1 MKKWPEQRIQEVA
14 DGIFTIV
21 HGQGEV
27 GVANANFIIKGKQAI
42 VIDTMTFPEMT
53 ANMVRAIALHGAHVE
68 SVINTHHHIDHM
80 GGNGLFAGAQI
91 LAHPESLRAVQRLG
105 FPTHIYDRLMPQFRG
120 YFDGLEL
127 TLPTPMRET
136 PTLPYAGELHIFTS
150 AHTAADISAWFPES
164 RVLLTGDLCF
174 IGVVPLSVNGLIS
187 GWLEALDSLIA
198 LDPAIVVP
206 GHGQV
211 GTKADL
217 VRLRAYFSEVQ
228 RIGRSAVAEQMSL
241 EDALAIFDPGPY
253 DSWIEAKR
261 HIINIERVMQEERG
275 AISRADLS
283 TMPPSAQKP

>member
-27 GVANANFIIKGKQAI
+27 GVANANFIIQGKQAL
-42 VIDTMTFPEMT
+42 VVDTMTFPEMT
-53 ANMVRAIALHGAHVE
+53 ANMVREIALHDAHVE
-68 SVINTHHHIDHM
+68 NVINTHHHIDHM

-91 LAHPESLRAVQRLG
+91 LAHPMSLQAVQRLG

-120 YFDGLEL
+120 YFDELEL
-127 TLPTPMRET
+127 TLPAPMHEP
-136 PTLPYAGELHIFTS
+136 PTLPYSGELHIFTP
-150 AHTAADISAWFPES
+150 AHTAADMSVWFPES
-164 RVLLTGDLCF
+164 RTLLTGDICF

-198 LDPAIVVP
+198 LDPATVVP

-217 VRLRAYFSEVQ
+217 VRLRTYFAEVQ
-228 RIGRSAVAEQMSL
+228 RIGRNAVIEQMSL
-241 EDALAIFDPGPY
+241 KDALAIFDPGPY
-253 DSWIEAKR
+253 DSWIEAER

-275 AISRADLS
+275 EISRADLS
-283 TMPPSAQKP
+283 TMPPSARKP